1 MLKDIGLIFVIE
13 TNFLSGSDNVY
24 ISSLLDCYFPDFL
37 SPSFESEVP
46 LIKRVFVMADG
57 KGNLL
62 SSKTLSKI
70 KTAKSE
76 FPRSFFSTYVVV
88 CFDVDGI
95 GGSTRKDN
103 DLLIGRIQELGF
115 LPVCFS
121 KNIESVL
128 EVPCPSLNKGQ
139 RAKVFSRG
147 KKGYLKEERIRKRLL
162 CTLEE
167 ALSNYDCSN
176 FLSAI
181 SDLIKKHK

>member
-1 MLKDIGLIFVIE
+1 M
-13 TNFLSGSDNVY
+13 
-24 ISSLLDCYFPDFL
+24 SLFA
-37 SPSFESEVP
+37 STSMESAEAQEKITIYLLGVS
-46 LIKRVFVMADG
+46 KNSVFCRFAS
-57 KGNLL
+57 L
-62 SSKTLSKI
+62 
-70 KTAKSE
+70 
-76 FPRSFFSTYVVV
+76 
-88 CFDVDGI
+88 
-95 GGSTRKDN
+95 
-103 DLLIGRIQELGF
+103 
-115 LPVCFS
+115 

>member
-1 MLKDIGLIFVIE
+1 MKDIGLIFVIE
-13 TNFLSGSDNVY
+13 TNCLSGSDNVY

-62 SSKTLSKI
+62 SGKTLSKI

-103 DLLIGRIQELGF
+103 DLLIERIEELGF
-115 LPVCFS
+115 LPVCF
-121 KNIESVL
+121 
-128 EVPCPSLNKGQ
+128 
-139 RAKVFSRG
+139 F
-147 KKGYLKEERIRKRLL
+147 
-162 CTLEE
+162 
-167 ALSNYDCSN
+167 
-176 FLSAI
+176 
-181 SDLIKKHK
+181 KKHRIGFRSSLPKLKQGSKG